1 MGISTAI
8 LEKRKT
14 LILFTFVE
22 YVEQNKHNKK
32 IRSLEKKNIKAWDYL
47 KGHDEGTTNDDEMS
61 DSDNGDVSRLHPII
75 KNGILR
81 IPYTYDELDREAEL
95 EQYLSER
102 TNDLV
107 HDLTLAMCYKWD
119 RYYIAR
125 VGYAVMITS

>member
-1 MGISTAI
+1 MIQRDT
-8 LEKRKT
+8 
-14 LILFTFVE
+14 
-22 YVEQNKHNKK
+22 
-32 IRSLEKKNIKAWDYL
+32 
-47 KGHDEGTTNDDEMS
+47 DEGTTNDDEMS

-81 IPYTYDELDREAEL
+81 IPYTDDELDREAEL

-125 VGYAVMITS
+125 DLVAVMITI